1 MAVNIIILKTEE
13 NHITADDVNCFNMSM
28 LRQSAVTNQDNVIM
42 SKIICYTDDPTD
54 IDSDV
59 KIIPLERRDE
69 VEYDVW
75 YNLDPHDFSLKG
87 IYNGDKT
94 IVLGA
99 TGGKPHA
106 RDMVSNIVLDTL
118 PSRGTTQHSN
128 HPFTVAEAEE
138 IRTENKYSIQ
148 QSWDW
153 QDISDNEYLG
163 DYIGFTQGDT
173 RFLLTNFNKDPAGIQ
188 KEYGEDIQRYIEDQ
202 YKAEDFFVM
211 KTPAAYT
218 GYYSVNNR
226 QQNEVYN
233 QQFEERIRPVFHDSS
248 DVYAWRGIG
257 GDEEAPYL
265 AYDHDWYRLTKQT
278 SIVFFDDNPRLDRY
292 CLLWLNVE
300 TSINHEVNDDN

>member
-1 MAVNIIILKTEE
+1 MAVNVIILKTED
-13 NHITADDVNCFNMSM
+13 NHITNDDVNCFNMSM
-28 LRQSAVTNQDNVIM
+28 HRQGAVTNQDNLRM
-42 SKIICYTDDPTD
+42 SKVICYTDDPVGLDQD
-54 IDSDV
+54 INIV
-59 KIIPLERRDE
+59 PLTRREE

-75 YNLDPHDFSLKG
+75 YNLDPHNFSLNG

-94 IVLGA
+94 MVLGA

-106 RDMVSNIVLDTL
+106 RDMVASVILDSVPT
-118 PSRGTTQHSN
+118 RGSTEHSN
-128 HPFTVAEAEE
+128 HPFTVAEKEE
-138 IRTENKYSIQ
+138 IVEDNKYIIQ
-148 QSWDW
+148 QAWDW
-153 QDISDNEYLG
+153 QNISANEYLG
-163 DYIGFTQGDT
+163 DFIGFTQGDT

-202 YKAEDFFVM
+202 YKAEGFFVM

-226 QQNEVYN
+226 AQNELYN
-233 QQFEERIRPVFHDSS
+233 QLFEENVRPVFHDSH

-265 AYDHDWYRLTKQT
+265 AWDHDWYRLSKQT
-278 SIVFFDDNPRLDRY
+278 SMIFFDDNPRLDRY

-300 TSINHEVNDDN
+300 TSINHEVEV